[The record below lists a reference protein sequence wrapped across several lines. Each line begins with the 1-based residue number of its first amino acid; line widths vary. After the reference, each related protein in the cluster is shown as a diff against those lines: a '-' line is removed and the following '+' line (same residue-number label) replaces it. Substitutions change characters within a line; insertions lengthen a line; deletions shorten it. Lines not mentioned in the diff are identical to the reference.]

1 MQTTQPPGTG
11 TFAGMQTRILD
22 YMPTLA
28 AGLFVVGLGILVGW
42 LGKRALVRALI
53 WLRLDR
59 LGGRRS
65 WRAAFQKGDVRSALY
80 EVVGNV
86 FMFLVVL
93 VFLDNATQIWGLTVV
108 SRLIDSVI
116 VQLPNLALV
125 AVIAG
130 VGIFLATT
138 VADRIEDVLEEE
150 GLAHPRLIARGFKGA
165 LLAIV
170 GALALWQLNF
180 ARQIVLSAF
189 LIAFGAI
196 GVAFTLAVGL
206 GASKAVQRGLEDM
219 LDRRKEP

>member
-1 MQTTQPPGTG
+1 MQTTQAPGAG
-11 TFAGMQTRILD
+11 TFAGLQTRILD
-22 YMPTLA
+22 YLPTLA
-28 AGLFVVGLGILVGW
+28 AGLVVLGLGVLVGW
-42 LGKRALVRALI
+42 LAKRALVRALI

-59 LGGRRS
+59 LGGQRS

-80 EVVGNV
+80 DIVGNV
-86 FMFLVVL
+86 VMALIVL

-116 VQLPNLALV
+116 VQLPNFALV
-125 AVIAG
+125 ALIAA
-130 VGIFLATT
+130 VGILLANTL
-138 VADRIEDVLEEE
+138 ADRIEDALEEE
-150 GLAHPRLIARGFKGA
+150 GLAHPRLIAKGFKGA

-206 GASKAVQRGLEDM
+206 GASKAVQRGLEDI
-219 LDRRKEP
+219 LERRKES